1 MQHAGEELQLL
12 GWAHDHSSSCITSCS
27 CVAVLQDFEGG
38 HIKGAINLDSY
49 QFSDDAAVDD
59 LIDNKLANKSRVV
72 VHCMLSQQRGP
83 RCGSGCIPFC

>member
-1 MQHAGEELQLL
+1 M
-12 GWAHDHSSSCITSCS
+12 SSTAYAPC
-27 CVAVLQDFEGG
+27 LQDFEGG

-59 LIDNKLANKSRVV
+59 LIDNKLIHKTRVV

-83 RCGSGCIPFC
+83 RYAAAVAAFSSDHYCAKCT